1 MLLKE
6 ATFVMSD
13 TSSLGEWFTS
23 MPRLT
28 AASFSQ
34 RGLIKESG
42 GGRPL
47 KKRKGTFIDPFSSD
61 RTRFPIDSSDRE
73 NGTSQTRR
81 EGEKKTRPLLLL
93 LLLCKSLS
101 REKGRKNERMADG
114 EEWGQAFG
122 ALSYPLR
129 SALFLN

>member
-13 TSSLGEWFTS
+13 TT

-42 GGRPL
+42 GERPL

-93 LLLCKSLS
+93 LLCKSLS

-129 SALFLN
+129 SPLLLN